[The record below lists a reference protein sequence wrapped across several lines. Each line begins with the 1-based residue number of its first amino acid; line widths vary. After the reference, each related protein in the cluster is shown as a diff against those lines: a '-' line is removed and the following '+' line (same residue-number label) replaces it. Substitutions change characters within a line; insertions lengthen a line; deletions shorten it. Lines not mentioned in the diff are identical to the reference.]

1 MDLSVEGALAFRDQ
15 PFVERYRRL
24 GDEAEGVFE
33 SVFPRRFARY
43 GLDRP
48 AINLDFVPPFVRF
61 SPDYI
66 TTDGFVEVQGMGRD
80 HLFKLKHDKLDAL
93 CQWNRMFPT
102 LMFVW
107 DRTGNR
113 YGSCG
118 MPALYVS
125 LMGQGIVGCFEGNK
139 PYRALHVDALPVS
152 NWTVLE

>member
-1 MDLSVEGALAFRDQ
+1 MLSVEGALAFRDQ
-15 PFVERYRRL
+15 PFAERYRRL

-48 AINLDFVPPFVRF
+48 AINLDFVPPFVRY

-80 HLFKLKHDKLDAL
+80 RQFKLKNDKLDAL
-93 CQWNRMFPT
+93 CHWNRHLAT
-102 LMFVW
+102 VMFVW
-107 DRTGNR
+107 DSDARR
-113 YGSCG
+113 YGTCG
-118 MPALYVS
+118 LPALYCAM
-125 LMGQGIVGCFEGNK
+125 LGQGVAGCFDYAK

-152 NWTVLE
+152 NWATLE